1 MENIYGQV
9 GDTKWMVFITS
20 GMKDRKKTG
29 IEGCGEKGREKPA
42 AHKHHASED
51 TDGWR
56 AEAMQ
61 WTSHQ
66 REILV
71 NIINQ
76 QKHIHSAL
84 KNSAVH

>member
-51 TDGWR
+51 TDG
-56 AEAMQ
+56 
-61 WTSHQ
+61 
-66 REILV
+66 
-71 NIINQ
+71 
-76 QKHIHSAL
+76 
-84 KNSAVH
+84 